1 MQLNWQAYPKQIAF
15 FNATEREV
23 LYGGAAGGGK
33 TRGQVMDAFIDALKY
48 PGIKQLTLRSTYE
61 ELEKSVLRE
70 VETLYPVSIFKYN
83 KSSHTGRIGDSI
95 LDFGYLASDK
105 DLMRYQSAEYDI
117 IRFDELTHQTEYR
130 YTYMMSRVRGNNNF
144 PKQIKSS
151 TNPGSIGHAWVK
163 KRFITAA
170 EPNTTFTV
178 NGMSRRFI
186 PAKVQDNLFLM
197 KSNPEY
203 IEWLEQLPDHQ
214 KQALLFGNWD
224 IFEGQYFTEY
234 SYDTHVVP
242 REKLII
248 PKDWRRF
255 RSMDWGFKDPCC
267 VLWFAI
273 APSGRIFVYDELY
286 VRFVPDKMV
295 AEKIREKTKG
305 DPIAYTVASP
315 DMFKEDGKSAIDGPT
330 LAEIFA
336 NNGVP
341 LLRADNSRVPG
352 WQRVREY
359 LAPMD
364 DEFPRIMICSN
375 CVNLIRTLPDM
386 IYDDLN
392 VEDIADGLEDHAPEA
407 FRYGLMS
414 RPSPTIIVQKPDIK
428 PFDPFASNKPR
439 GNGFYSQ

>member
-1 MQLNWQAYPKQIAF
+1 MQIRWQAYPKQIDF

-33 TRGQVMDAFIDALKY
+33 TRGQVMDGFIKAVEY
-48 PGIKQLTLRSTYE
+48 PGIKQLILRNTFD
-61 ELEKSVLRE
+61 ELEKSVIRE
-70 VETLYPVSIFKYN
+70 VDTIFPNSVWDYN
-83 KSSHTGRIGDSI
+83 KSMHTGRIGNSI
-95 LDFGYLASDK
+95 IDFGYLANDQ
-105 DLMRYQSAEYDI
+105 DLRRFMSSEYDI
-117 IRFDELTHQTEYR
+117 IRFDELTHFTEYQ
-130 YTYMMSRVRGNNNF
+130 YTYMMSRVRGPNAF

-151 TNPGSIGHAWVK
+151 TNPGSRGHAWVK

-178 NGMSRRFI
+178 KGMSRRFI

-197 KSNPEY
+197 KTNPEY
-203 IEWLEQLPDHQ
+203 VEWLEQLPEAQ
-214 KQALLFGNWD
+214 KQALLMGNWD

-234 SYDTHVVP
+234 TYDTHVVP

-255 RSMDWGFKDPCC
+255 RSMDWGFRDPCC
-267 VLWFAI
+267 ILWYTI
-273 APSGRIFVYDELY
+273 APSGRVFIYDELY
-286 VRFVPDKMV
+286 VRFVPDKLV
-295 AEKIREKTKG
+295 AERIREKTG
-305 DPIAYTVASP
+305 NDRIAYTVASP
-315 DMFKEDGKSAIDGPT
+315 DAFKEDGKSAIDGPT

-364 DEFPRIMICSN
+364 DGFPRLMICSN
-375 CVNLIRTLPDM
+375 CVNLIRTLPEM
-386 IYDDLN
+386 IYDDKN
-392 VEDIADGLEDHAPEA
+392 VEDIADGLEDHAPESL
-407 FRYGLMS
+407 RYGVMS
-414 RPSPTIIVQKPDIK
+414 RPSPTTVKPQPEHI
-428 PFDPFASNKPR
+428 PFDPLARNKPR
-439 GNGFYSQ
+439 GGGFYSQ